1 MAQDKL
7 YAALVADAEDNI
19 QAEQVATG
27 VAEIPLT
34 EDERAAVEEGASAI
48 EQLVDVPA
56 PAGPTP
62 GELATGPRFVPPAQL
77 SLIESPG
84 RPTATR

>member
-1 MAQDKL
+1 MGCVPAWSNPSSWTLAEDKL

-34 EDERAAVEEGASAI
+34 EDERAAVEEGASAVDQLLG
-48 EQLVDVPA
+48 QLVDVPA
-56 PAGPTP
+56 PAGPRR
-62 GELATGPRFVPPAQL
+62 AN
-77 SLIESPG
+77 
-84 RPTATR
+84 

>member
-1 MAQDKL
+1 MGCVPAWSNPSTWTLAQDKL

-27 VAEIPLT
+27 VA
-34 EDERAAVEEGASAI
+34 
-48 EQLVDVPA
+48 DVPA
-56 PAGPTP
+56 PGRPHAARTSHRPQVRSARSTQP
-62 GELATGPRFVPPAQL
+62 HRVA
-77 SLIESPG
+77 PG